1 MQQPP
6 SGMNYSDVVYAIFLS
21 WPDDFNLQLGDVT
34 ATDQTVATLLGY
46 SGPVKIKMKE
56 SGVQGINITLPYLPP
71 NTPLQWAWTLKLGP
85 VPVQRSL

>member
-46 SGPVKIKMKE
+46 Y
-56 SGVQGINITLPYLPP
+56 TLVL
-71 NTPLQWAWTLKLGP
+71 
-85 VPVQRSL
+85 